1 MKALDDGKE
10 GVSSK
15 EEQEKLIQEMKT
27 LIKRKGL
34 EVDLVPRGGIK
45 FGEPGLASGCS
56 SCTLCPC
63 MICW

>member
-34 EVDLVPRGGIK
+34 EVDLVPRSGIK

-56 SCTLCPC
+56 GCTICPC